1 MEVAES
7 VEDLGAPT
15 LPGLELDRPVVPLG
29 LPQEL
34 LKRTG
39 GHVLRDEDQ
48 SRQLLVHGL
57 RAAAGVTLLGGGGG
71 GGGGG
76 GQGALLSCRVDV
88 S

>member
-57 RAAAGVTLLGGGGG
+57 RAAAGVTLLSGGGGG
-71 GGGGG
+71 GGGGE
-76 GQGALLSCRVDV
+76 GALLSCRVDV